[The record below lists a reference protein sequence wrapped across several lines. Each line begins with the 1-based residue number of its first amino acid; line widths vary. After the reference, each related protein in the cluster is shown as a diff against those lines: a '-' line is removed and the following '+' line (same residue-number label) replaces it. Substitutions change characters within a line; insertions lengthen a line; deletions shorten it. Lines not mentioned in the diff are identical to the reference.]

1 MKVREAQQILENS
14 LLEALLDEYAEGQIA
29 SWIHCDDWRKRGEYH
44 AKVNAMVDIKN
55 FLTNKAKEII
65 DNGSEAA

>member
-1 MKVREAQQILENS
+1 MRVTEAQQILQNR

-44 AKVNAMVDIKN
+44 AKVNAMVDIKT
-55 FLTNKAKEII
+55 FLENKAKEIV
-65 DNGSEAA
+65 DGSEAA